1 MTIAAPPTPRFGFI
15 FDFSAPPWTDS
26 AARWWPALVELAG
39 EVEELGYDTIWSAEH
54 HFAADAFSASPLLM
68 LGPLAQTTRRVRLGT
83 YVLLMPLHHPLRVA
97 EECVA
102 IDIFTGGRLELGLGI
117 GFRQEE
123 LDAFGVTRA
132 ARAGLLEESIEILRQ
147 SWQPLSSGHEGRHF
161 RFGPL
166 EVTPKPVQPDIPLW
180 LAARAEVPARRAG
193 RVGAHLHLLGGRT
206 IRDAFEAELVE
217 AGHRPQDHRV
227 SIFKPFFVAED
238 PAAELD
244 RHRREFE
251 YFTSRHAGWVGAN
264 RDVAYDEQ
272 IQQAW
277 GNTDDP
283 LSGMSFL
290 HGTPADCLQQL
301 RALYRRKPF
310 TDLIA
315 PITPPYDLDG
325 VRRSIRLF
333 ADEVM
338 APFKAEVASHAGMQI
353 DDRQELP
360 S

>member
-1 MTIAAPPTPRFGFI
+1 MTTHLSPIPRFGFI
-15 FDFSAPPWTDS
+15 FDFSAPPWTES
-26 AARWWPALVELAG
+26 AATWWPALVDLAG
-39 EVEELGYDTIWSAEH
+39 EVEELGFDTIWSAEH

-68 LGPLAQTTRRVRLGT
+68 LGPLARATARVRLGT

-97 EECVA
+97 EESVA
-102 IDIFTGGRLELGLGI
+102 IDLFTRGRLELGLGI

-132 ARAGLLEESIEILRQ
+132 VRAGLLEESIEILRQ
-147 SWQPLSSGHEGRHF
+147 SWRPGPFTHVGRHF
-161 RFGPL
+161 RFDSL
-166 EVTPKPVQPDIPLW
+166 EVTPKPVQHEIPLW
-180 LAARAEVPARRAG
+180 LAARAEIPARRAG

-206 IRDAFEAELVE
+206 IRDAYNEELR
-217 AGHRPQDHRV
+217 AGGRQPANHRV
-227 SIFKPFFVAED
+227 SVFKPFFVAED

-264 RDVAYDEQ
+264 RDVAYDAQ
-272 IQQAW
+272 IQQSW
-277 GNTDDP
+277 GDTSDP
-283 LSGMSFL
+283 LSGMSYL
-290 HGTPADCLQQL
+290 HGTPASCLEQL
-301 RALYRRKPF
+301 RELYRRKPF

-338 APFKAEVASHAGMQI
+338 APFKRELAAAA
-353 DDRQELP
+353 DRQGAT